1 MATIHY
7 YIRTPKKGV
16 ETSVYAQIFCSAK
29 EKSERTLI
37 QVNTG
42 VKVPSS
48 RWNKKLE
55 SVSTNM
61 AGEEEETRLKDIN
74 DRLDGLKSHLFAD
87 IEKSDRITI
96 DFIKNSIEEHSNN
109 YVNKLPEAPQDIIKY
124 MEWLMAAMRDG
135 QRLFNGRRY
144 IKDTVKQYGT
154 SLGVMKR
161 FMRHYKDNTGMGLV
175 WNSFAK
181 RDVADMYMKLQ
192 NESGYMDKNRNKLV
206 SRWQTILN
214 MAKEDGLHNH
224 DGANLLFQVPERTKD
239 EKVKVYLTDEEI
251 QALYDMKLEP
261 GSTYDKV
268 RDIFLVGCYTG
279 QRISDYSR
287 ISKDNF
293 KTTKLGTTVVH
304 LFQKKTGKEILV
316 PILNGNL
323 LSIMEK
329 YDGYPPKIVDQV
341 LNRYVKEILEILS
354 DEVPSLQEY
363 YPTLLT
369 MKEKQAE
376 KDGKTEYERDEQGNV
391 IRPKYELVSSHTAR
405 RSCLTNLYKTHKFS
419 DRLLMSIS
427 GHKSRETFYKY
438 ILVSGEDVAEEVA
451 QKLEELKQER
461 ENELKSNEHLFNE

>member
-48 RWNKKLE
+48 RWNKKRE

-161 FMRHYKDNTGMGLV
+161 FMWH
-175 WNSFAK
+175 
-181 RDVADMYMKLQ
+181 
-192 NESGYMDKNRNKLV
+192 
-206 SRWQTILN
+206 
-214 MAKEDGLHNH
+214 
-224 DGANLLFQVPERTKD
+224 
-239 EKVKVYLTDEEI
+239 
-251 QALYDMKLEP
+251 
-261 GSTYDKV
+261 
-268 RDIFLVGCYTG
+268 
-279 QRISDYSR
+279 
-287 ISKDNF
+287 
-293 KTTKLGTTVVH
+293 
-304 LFQKKTGKEILV
+304 
-316 PILNGNL
+316 
-323 LSIMEK
+323 
-329 YDGYPPKIVDQV
+329 
-341 LNRYVKEILEILS
+341 
-354 DEVPSLQEY
+354 
-363 YPTLLT
+363 
-369 MKEKQAE
+369 
-376 KDGKTEYERDEQGNV
+376 
-391 IRPKYELVSSHTAR
+391 
-405 RSCLTNLYKTHKFS
+405 
-419 DRLLMSIS
+419 
-427 GHKSRETFYKY
+427 
-438 ILVSGEDVAEEVA
+438 
-451 QKLEELKQER
+451 
-461 ENELKSNEHLFNE
+461 